1 VINRLLAILVLIP
14 ALSFAQYQFVPTDH
28 QVYPLL
34 QKGETLGLFSSYHL
48 RLLPLT
54 RTEVQSMLHQMKS
67 NSDVLSHAD
76 RSLLDQM
83 IGEFTDA
90 AIGEEGR
97 PDGEIHLLR
106 FEERN
111 TQVFVDA
118 RGIQEV
124 KHSRGRV
131 GIDDETIAETI
142 AGGSIRARFGN
153 HVFLGMQARMN
164 MAFGESDLVQR
175 FDPLQGPIQVAIGR
189 TVFSDQATGYAA
201 FRLDQFQLT
210 VGRMYAGWGS
220 GIDEQL
226 SLSSANEPMDML
238 RMNFDFKRFRFS
250 YLHASLQGIGSSRYL
265 AGHRIDFRISDRL
278 QVGAYETIVYAGRG
292 IQLAYLNPFLPY
304 HIMEH
309 QLGDLDN
316 NMLGVDISAI
326 ITPGLRLF
334 GEVFV
339 DDLSWSRSL
348 AHYWGNKLAYH
359 AGFHWAAP
367 LGAKSFELLASY
379 TRVDPWVYTHHDS
392 ANVYSHYDASIGSK
406 IGPNADRV
414 QILLRGRLH
423 RDLVG
428 EIGYRLLRRG
438 KGNIFTNRRPED
450 GEEKRF
456 LEGTIERVGAI
467 EARVRYQ
474 FSRDLFAGINLALIS
489 RTNASLSPG
498 ASSDEKFLKLYIDL
512 NY

>member
-1 VINRLLAILVLIP
+1 MNKRLLVFLFLVP
-14 ALSFAQYQFVPTDH
+14 ALGVAQHQFVPTDH

-54 RTEVQSMLHQMKS
+54 RTEV
-67 NSDVLSHAD
+67 LSLLSLMHSKGESLSRQD
-76 RSLLDQM
+76 RALLDQM
-83 IGEFTDA
+83 IGEFTDP
-90 AIGEEGR
+90 AIGEALGPE
-97 PDGEIHLLR
+97 GEIHLLR
-106 FEERN
+106 FEEKN

-118 RGIQEV
+118 RGVQEV
-124 KHSRGRV
+124 RDARGRL
-131 GIDDETIAETI
+131 GIEDETIAETI
-142 AGGSIRARFGN
+142 AGGSIRARIGH

-175 FDPLQGPIQVAIGR
+175 FDPLQGPIQVAIGK

-210 VGRMYAGWGS
+210 LGRMYISWGS

-226 SLSSANEPMDML
+226 SLSAANEPMDIL

-250 YLHASLQGIGSSRYL
+250 YFHASLQGITDSRYL
-265 AGHRIDFRISDRL
+265 AGHRIDFRITDRI

-316 NMLGVDISAI
+316 NMLGFDASAI
-326 ITPGLRLF
+326 VVPGLRLF
-334 GEVFV
+334 GEVFI
-339 DDLSWSRSL
+339 DDLSWNRSL

-359 AGFHWAAP
+359 GGLHWAAP
-367 LGAKSFELLASY
+367 FGAKPLELLASY

-392 ANVYSHYDASIGSK
+392 ANVYSHYDASVGSK
-406 IGPNADRV
+406 IGPNADRY
-414 QILLRGRLH
+414 QLLLRGRLH

-428 EIGYRLLRRG
+428 EIGYRSLRRG
-438 KGNIFTNRRPED
+438 RGSIFTARRAGES
-450 GEEKRF
+450 EEKRF
-456 LEGTIERVGAI
+456 LEGTIEHVSSV
-467 EARVRYQ
+467 EARVKYQ
-474 FSRDLFAGINLALIS
+474 FSRDFFVGADVMILS
-489 RTNASLSPG
+489 RTNPALVSG
-498 ASSDEKFLKLYIDL
+498 TTANEKYIRVYVDL

>member
-1 VINRLLAILVLIP
+1 MNKRLLVFLLLVP
-14 ALSFAQYQFVPTDH
+14 TLSFAQHQFVPTDH

-54 RTEVQSMLHQMKS
+54 RTEVQSLLSQM
-67 NSDVLSHAD
+67 NSEREALSSAD
-76 RSLLDQM
+76 GALLNQM
-83 IGEFTDA
+83 IGEFTDP
-90 AIGEEGR
+90 AIGDASAQ
-97 PDGEIHLLR
+97 DGEIHLLR
-106 FEERN
+106 FEEKN

-124 KHSRGRV
+124 RDARGRF
-131 GIDDETIAETI
+131 GLEDETIAETI
-142 AGGSIRARFGN
+142 AGGSIRARIGN

-175 FDPLQGPIQVAIGR
+175 FDPLQGPIQVAIGK

-210 VGRMYAGWGS
+210 VGRMYVAWGN
-220 GIDEQL
+220 GIEEQL
-226 SLSSANEPMDML
+226 SLSAANEPMDL
-238 RMNFDFKRFRFS
+238 VRMNFDFKRFRFS
-250 YLHASLQGIGSSRYL
+250 YFHAALQGITDSRYL
-265 AGHRIDFRISDRL
+265 AGHRIDFRISDRV
-278 QVGAYETIVYAGRG
+278 QIGAYETIVYAGRG

-316 NMLGVDISAI
+316 NMLGFDASALVV
-326 ITPGLRLF
+326 PGLRIY

-367 LGAKSFELLASY
+367 LGAKPLELIASY

-392 ANVYSHYDASIGSK
+392 ANVYSHYDASVGSK
-406 IGPNADRV
+406 IGSNADRFQV
-414 QILLRGRLH
+414 LLRGRFH

-428 EIGYRLLRRG
+428 EVGYRSLRRG
-438 KGNIFTNRRPED
+438 KGSIFTARQPGES
-450 GEEKRF
+450 EEKRF
-456 LEGTIERVGAI
+456 LEGTIERVSAI
-467 EARVRYQ
+467 EARLRYQ
-474 FSRDLFAGINLALIS
+474 FSRDFFVGADIILLS
-489 RTNASLSPG
+489 RTNATLISG
-498 ASSDEKFLKLYIDL
+498 AASDEKYLRVYVDL